1 MKNCQIMNKS
11 VKLDS
16 TPFQVTKID
25 ESRLKSQNVYE
36 PVCIRP
42 TWVDYLYIPPPHKR
56 LPEKDCLGRV
66 QWLNKPVRKQGRR
79 KV

>member
-1 MKNCQIMNKS
+1 MIQS

-56 LPEKDCLGRV
+56 SPKKDFLGRV
-66 QWLNKPVRKQGRR
+66 QWLNKPVRKQGRK

>member
-1 MKNCQIMNKS
+1 MMNKS

-36 PVCIRP
+36 PICIRP
-42 TWVDYLYIPPPHKR
+42 TWVDYLYIPPPPK
-56 LPEKDCLGRV
+56 KDCLGRV

-79 KV
+79 NV